1 MKSCLW
7 LSCWL
12 RNARWYCEWG
22 KSDKAFIYFC
32 IMLPLLYWGDNCLIC
47 RWFFCCVHIPSSM
60 CWDVWLKKSGDLV
73 YQMVNSFI
81 CLCIHVILE
90 GVNFYVLVSGLWS
103 WNGSCAHQTS
113 NEAAASAEYICP
125 TSYFSFLA
133 NAGGEERTG
142 SESQALLG
150 CVGIN
155 YRGAFQSKVTVS
167 LYWSNS
173 EQNPAPNLCIDLDRE
188 FQKLSEL
195 CRSMITVWNQWPLCT
210 CISLK

>member
-12 RNARWYCEWG
+12 RNAQWYCEWG

-32 IMLPLLYWGDNCLIC
+32 IMLPILYWGDNCLIC
-47 RWFFCCVHIPSSM
+47 RWFLLCSYTFFSVLGC
-60 CWDVWLKKSGDLV
+60 LKKSGELI

-81 CLCIHVILE
+81 CFCIHVILE
-90 GVNFYVLVSGLWS
+90 GVNFCVVVSGLWS

-125 TSYFSFLA
+125 TSYFSFLV
-133 NAGGEERTG
+133 NAVGEERIG
-142 SESQALLG
+142 SESQVLLG
-150 CVGIN
+150 CIDTN
-155 YRGAFQSKVTVS
+155 YRGALWSKVTVS

-173 EQNPAPNLCIDLDRE
+173 EQHPAPNLCIDLGRE

-210 CISLK
+210 CVYLK